1 MQGKIENKTYEP
13 PRIGLFLLQF
23 LIALL
28 FVVFCARYWY
38 LQIHRGEE
46 FARLALEN
54 KTKIARVDAAR
65 GEIFDV
71 NGVPLAENYIT
82 FAITIVREDVLDVN
96 AALAQI
102 SEWTNTPYEE
112 VVATYHKNKSLA
124 RSFDP
129 IIITEVPF
137 ETIAAIQGQVNLWP
151 GIYIIPKARRHYP
164 QRNTLAHIMGY
175 VAEATQDELKNNEW
189 LSLGDIVGRQG
200 LEYVLEDKLRGI
212 KGIDAMEVDV
222 FGRSLHREVVNTSHS
237 GQNIYLSIDIALQK
251 KIEQIMGEH
260 AGSVI
265 VMNPDTGAVD
275 ALVTLPSYDN
285 NLFVTGFSKKEWD
298 AVRNHPRHPLQNRTI
313 QSVFPPAST
322 WKLVMAGALLEKGI
336 SPKSTAFCSGTFRLG
351 NAQFRCWSKFGHGAV
366 DLKHSLMYSCDVYYY
381 EKSLDLGIDY
391 ISDFAKKC
399 GFGRRTGIE
408 LPHEARGNVPD
419 REWKL
424 KTFKER
430 WQNGDTV
437 NMSIGQGYL
446 LVTPIQLSVYV
457 SSLLNGGKLLKP
469 QLIKDAEP
477 EVVGYTPI
485 SPEHCK
491 MIADYM
497 FSTANEPRGTARV
510 IKTEGVITG
519 GKTGTAQ
526 VVKIKM
532 QGDRRIKNYEMD
544 FKQRDHAWLAAY
556 AEKDGRR
563 YVIVTML
570 EHGGG
575 GSSAAGPVTRDIIRL
590 LFPAEKNNEAF

>member
-1 MQGKIENKTYEP
+1 MQGKIESKNYEP
-13 PRIGLFLLQF
+13 PRMGLFLLQF

-82 FAITIVREDVLDVN
+82 FAITIVREDVLDVY

-112 VVATYHKNKSLA
+112 VINIYNKNRSLA

-129 IIITEVPF
+129 IIIAEVPF
-137 ETIAAIQGQVNLWP
+137 ETIAAIQGQVHLWP
-151 GIYIIPKARRHYP
+151 GIYVIPKARRHYP

-175 VAEATQDELKNNEW
+175 VAEATQEEIKNDER

-200 LEYVLEDKLRGI
+200 LEYVLEDRLRGV

-222 FGRSLHREVVNTSHS
+222 FGRSLHREVINTSHS
-237 GQNIYLSIDIALQK
+237 GQNIYLSIDIELQK
-251 KIEQIMGEH
+251 NIEHIMGDH

-265 VMNPDTGAVD
+265 VMNPDTGAID

-285 NLFVTGFSKKEWD
+285 NLFVTGFSQKEWD
-298 AVRNHPRHPLQNRTI
+298 AVRNNPRHPLQNRTI

-322 WKLVMAGALLEKGI
+322 WKLIMAGALLEKGI
-336 SPKSTAFCSGTFRLG
+336 NPRDTAFCSGVFKLG
-351 NAQFRCWSKFGHGAV
+351 NSQFRCWSKFGHGAV
-366 DLKHSLMYSCDVYYY
+366 DLKHSIMYSCDVYYY
-381 EKSLDLGIDY
+381 EKSLELGIDY
-391 ISDFAKKC
+391 IADFAKKC

-424 KTFKER
+424 KTVKER

-446 LVTPIQLSVYV
+446 LVTPIQLSVYI

-477 EVVGYTPI
+477 EVVGYTSI

-497 FSTANEPRGTARV
+497 FATANEPRGTARV

-526 VVKIKM
+526 VVKVKM
-532 QGDRRIKNYEMD
+532 VGDRRKKNYEMD
-544 FKQRDHAWLAAY
+544 FQERDHAWLGAY

-575 GSSAAGPVTRDIIRL
+575 GSAAAGPVTRDIIRL
-590 LFPAEKNNEAF
+590 LFPMEKK

>member
-1 MQGKIENKTYEP
+1 MSHKIENKNYEP
-13 PRIGLFLLQF
+13 PRMGLLLLQF
-23 LIALL
+23 AIAFL
-28 FVVFCARYWY
+28 FVVFFARYWY

-46 FARLALEN
+46 FARLSFEN
-54 KTKIARVDAAR
+54 RTKIARIDAAR
-65 GEIFDV
+65 GEIFDK

-82 FAITIVREDVLDVN
+82 FAIAIVREDTPDVD

-102 SEWTNTPYEE
+102 SEWTNTSYEE
-112 VVATYHKNKSLA
+112 LVEKYNKNKYYV

-129 IIITEVPF
+129 IIIVADLPLEL
-137 ETIAAIQGQVNLWP
+137 IAPIQSQLYLWP
-151 GIYIIPKARRHYP
+151 GIHIVPKARRHYP
-164 QRNTLAHIMGY
+164 QKNTVAHIMGY
-175 VAEATQDELKNNEW
+175 VAEATKEELQEDEN

-200 LEYVLEDKLRGI
+200 LELMLENRLRGK
-212 KGIDAMEVDV
+212 KGAAAMEVDV
-222 FGRSLHREVVNTSHS
+222 FGRSLHREVISPAFS
-237 GQNIYLSIDIALQK
+237 GENIYLSIDIELQK
-251 KIEQIMGEH
+251 NIEHIMQNQ

-265 VMNPDTGAVD
+265 VMNPDTGALD

-285 NLFVTGFSKKEWD
+285 NLFVTGFSRKEWD
-298 AVRNHPRHPLQNRTI
+298 AIRLHPRYPLQNRTI
-313 QSVFPPAST
+313 QSMFPPASV
-322 WKLVMAGALLEKGI
+322 WKLLMAGALLEKGVD
-336 SPKSTAFCSGTFRLG
+336 PRDTVFCSGVFKLG
-351 NAQFRCWSKFGHGAV
+351 NRQFRCWSKYGHGNV
-366 DLKHSLMYSCDVYYY
+366 DMKHSLMYSCDVYYY
-381 EKSLDLGIDY
+381 EKALDLGIDY

-408 LPHEARGNVPD
+408 LPHEASGVMPD

-424 KTFKER
+424 KKIGER

-437 NMSIGQGYL
+437 NLSIGQGFM
-446 LVTPIQLSVYV
+446 LVTPIQQAVFI

-477 EVVGYTPI
+477 EIMGQTPI
-485 SPEHCK
+485 SSEHCK
-491 MIADYM
+491 LIADYM
-497 FSTANEPRGTARV
+497 FATANEPRGTARI
-510 IKTEGVITG
+510 IKTEGVHTG

-532 QGDRRIKNYEMD
+532 QGDRRKKNHEMD
-544 FKQRDHAWLAAY
+544 FKERDHAWLGAY

-575 GSSAAGPVTRDIIRL
+575 GSSAAGPVTRDIIKL
-590 LFPAEKNNEAF
+590 LFPPENKEK

>member
-1 MQGKIENKTYEP
+1 MQGRIENKNYEP
-13 PRIGLFLLQF
+13 PRMGLFLLQF

-102 SEWTNTPYEE
+102 SEWTNTSYEE
-112 VVATYHKNKSLA
+112 VVNTYNKNKGLA

-151 GIYIIPKARRHYP
+151 GIYVIPKARRHYP

-175 VAEATQDELKNNEW
+175 VAEATQEELKNDER

-200 LEYVLEDKLRGI
+200 LEYVLEDKLRGV

-265 VMNPDTGAVD
+265 VMNPDTGAID

-322 WKLVMAGALLEKGI
+322 WKLVMAGALLEKGVN
-336 SPKSTAFCSGTFRLG
+336 PKSTAFCSGVFRLG

-366 DLKHSLMYSCDVYYY
+366 DLKHSIMYSCDVYYY
-381 EKSLDLGIDY
+381 EKSLELGIDY

-437 NMSIGQGYL
+437 NMSIGQGFL
-446 LVTPIQLSVYV
+446 LVTPIQLSVYI

-469 QLIKDAEP
+469 QLVKGAEP
-477 EVVGYTPI
+477 EVVGHTPI

-497 FSTANEPRGTARV
+497 FATANEPRGTARV

-590 LFPAEKNNEAF
+590 LFPAEKNNETF

>member
-1 MQGKIENKTYEP
+1 MQGRIENKNYEP
-13 PRIGLFLLQF
+13 PRMGLFLLQF

-102 SEWTNTPYEE
+102 SEWTNTSYEE
-112 VVATYHKNKSLA
+112 VVNTYNKNKGLA

-151 GIYIIPKARRHYP
+151 GIYVIPKARRHYP

-175 VAEATQDELKNNEW
+175 VAEATQEELKNDER

-200 LEYVLEDKLRGI
+200 LEYVLEDKLRGV

-265 VMNPDTGAVD
+265 VMNPDTGAID

-322 WKLVMAGALLEKGI
+322 WKLVMAGALLEKGVN
-336 SPKSTAFCSGTFRLG
+336 PKSTVFCSGVFRLG

-366 DLKHSLMYSCDVYYY
+366 DLKHSIMYSCDVYYY
-381 EKSLDLGIDY
+381 EKSLELGIDY

-419 REWKL
+419 RDWKL

-437 NMSIGQGYL
+437 NMSIGQGFL
-446 LVTPIQLSVYV
+446 LVTPIQLSVYI

-469 QLIKDAEP
+469 QLVKGAEP
-477 EVVGYTPI
+477 EVVGHTPI

-497 FSTANEPRGTARV
+497 FATANEPRGTARV

-590 LFPAEKNNEAF
+590 LFPAEKNNETF

>member
-1 MQGKIENKTYEP
+1 MPNKIESKTYEP
-13 PRIGLFLLQF
+13 PRMGLFLLQF

-82 FAITIVREDVLDVN
+82 FALAIMREDVQDVN

-112 VVATYHKNKSLA
+112 VLNIYNKNKVYA

-129 IIITEVPF
+129 IIINEVSF
-137 ETIAAIQGQVNLWP
+137 ETIAAIQGQVHLWP
-151 GIYIIPKARRHYP
+151 GIYVIPKARRHYP
-164 QRNTLAHIMGY
+164 QKDLLAHVMGY
-175 VAEATQDELKNNEW
+175 VAEATQEELKNDER

-200 LEYVLEDKLRGI
+200 LEYVLEDTLRGV
-212 KGIDAMEVDV
+212 KGMDAMEVDV
-222 FGRSLHREVVNTSHS
+222 FGRSLHREIINDSSS
-237 GQNIYLSIDIALQK
+237 GQNIYLTIDIDLQK
-251 KIEQIMGEH
+251 NIEQLMQDN

-265 VMNPDTGAVD
+265 VMNPDTGAID

-298 AVRNHPRHPLQNRTI
+298 AVRNHPRNPLQNRTI

-322 WKLVMAGALLEKGI
+322 WKLVMAGALLEKGVN
-336 SPKSTAFCSGTFRLG
+336 PKSTVHCSGVFKLG
-351 NAQFRCWSKFGHGAV
+351 NTQFRCWSKFGHGAV

-381 EKSLDLGIDY
+381 EKSLELGIDY

-424 KTFKER
+424 KRFKER

-437 NMSIGQGYL
+437 NMSIGQGFL
-446 LVTPIQLSVYV
+446 LVTPIQLSVYI

-469 QLIKDAEP
+469 QLVKGVEP
-477 EVVGYTPI
+477 EIVGYTPI

-491 MIADYM
+491 MITDYM
-497 FSTANEPRGTARV
+497 FATANEPRGTARV
-510 IKTEGVITG
+510 IKTDGVITG

-532 QGDRRIKNYEMD
+532 QGDRRVKNYEMD
-544 FKQRDHAWLAAY
+544 FKQRDHAWFGAY

-575 GSSAAGPVTRDIIRL
+575 GSSAAGPVVRDIIKL
-590 LFPAEKNNEAF
+590 LFPPENK

>member
-1 MQGKIENKTYEP
+1 MQGKIENKNYEP
-13 PRIGLFLLQF
+13 PRMGLFLLQF

-82 FAITIVREDVLDVN
+82 FAITIVREDVLDVY

-112 VVATYHKNKSLA
+112 VINIYNKNRSLA

-129 IIITEVPF
+129 IIIAEVPF
-137 ETIAAIQGQVNLWP
+137 ETIAAIQGQVHLWP
-151 GIYIIPKARRHYP
+151 GIYVIPKARRHYP

-175 VAEATQDELKNNEW
+175 VAEATQEEIKNDER

-200 LEYVLEDKLRGI
+200 LEYVLEDRLRGV

-222 FGRSLHREVVNTSHS
+222 FGRSLHREVINTSHS
-237 GQNIYLSIDIALQK
+237 GQNIYLSIDIELQK
-251 KIEQIMGEH
+251 NIEHIMGDH

-265 VMNPDTGAVD
+265 VMNPDTGAID

-285 NLFVTGFSKKEWD
+285 NLFVTGFSQKEWD
-298 AVRNHPRHPLQNRTI
+298 AVRNNPRHPLQNRTI

-322 WKLVMAGALLEKGI
+322 WKLIMAGALLEKGI
-336 SPKSTAFCSGTFRLG
+336 NPRDTAFCSGVFKLG
-351 NAQFRCWSKFGHGAV
+351 NSQFRCWSKFGHGAV
-366 DLKHSLMYSCDVYYY
+366 DLKHSIMYSCDVYYY
-381 EKSLDLGIDY
+381 EKSLELGIDY
-391 ISDFAKKC
+391 IADFAKKC

-424 KTFKER
+424 KTVKER

-446 LVTPIQLSVYV
+446 LVTPIQLSVYI

-477 EVVGYTPI
+477 EVVGHTPI

-497 FSTANEPRGTARV
+497 FATANEPRGTARV

-526 VVKIKM
+526 VVKVKM
-532 QGDRRIKNYEMD
+532 VGDRRKKNYEMD
-544 FKQRDHAWLAAY
+544 FQERDHAWLGAY

-575 GSSAAGPVTRDIIRL
+575 GSAAAGPVTRDIIRL
-590 LFPAEKNNEAF
+590 LFPMEKK